1 MKIKCQPDHAKAA
14 SAKVMVAK
22 SKLPFKDAG
31 KGLFATVAIK
41 KSETICTYGGKLI
54 DSQEAKYRSP
64 VYIVNFENGKG
75 FKLDGDDTNGDLG
88 IYANAIHPE
97 HEFPKQNAR
106 FHTRSKKFLPNGRGV
121 FNIIAKQDIAAGEE
135 IIVDYSDGYWLT
147 MQNWNTQPRPVKSA
161 AILARDKRAEARSAA
176 K

>member
-1 MKIKCQPDHAKAA
+1 MKVKCMPVHAKAVN
-14 SAKVMVAK
+14 AKVKVAK
-22 SKLPFKDAG
+22 SRLPFEGAG
-31 KGLFATVAIK
+31 KGLFAAVAIEK
-41 KSETICTYGGKLI
+41 NELICTYGGKLI
-54 DSQEAKYRSP
+54 DAQEAKYCSP

-88 IYANAIHPE
+88 IYANAVHPE

-121 FNIIAKQDIAAGEE
+121 FNIVAKQNTAPGEE
-135 IIVDYSDGYWLT
+135 IIVDYSNGYWLT
-147 MQNWNTQPRPVKSA
+147 MHNWNSQPRPVKSA
-161 AILARDKRAEARSAA
+161 AVLARDKRVEARSAA